1 MRKWFLENLIVSS
14 VIKINR
20 LLNPR
25 QRKKSVLMIF
35 QIFSLGILDVFGLAS
50 LLPIIHL
57 STHQELIFSNEYLH
71 QIYLILNFSSPEFFI
86 LFILFITV
94 LFFIFKNILG
104 VWNNYT
110 QIKFSYEIASNL
122 TSRKLKQFLKLDIIE
137 MVSKNSSVFASNIS
151 ASPSEL
157 SAGLM
162 VPLFSFFSELIVV
175 FLILIGILI
184 YDFKLLLLLGLILI
198 PTITVF
204 YRLIRNRTY
213 KMGLNKNN
221 SRYYTFQYL
230 YQIIHGYIDVLLMNK
245 TAHYSKKFLDKNKE
259 LNNSLTHLS
268 FYETIPN
275 RFIEIIA
282 IIAVFMIFAYS
293 IFMHVAD
300 SGFIAFLTIFV
311 AAAYRI
317 LPSFNRIIISV
328 VRIKSNQ
335 VVFDILK
342 DIPIDYSGNDALVIE
357 SENEKPLLPPFENSI
372 ELKNISYNY
381 KGGKK
386 PALNKISVKI
396 NKGEIVGFIG
406 TSGSGKTTLFNILLR
421 LLIENEGEL
430 LIDGKPIEKE
440 LLIGWRKMIGYVRQD
455 YFLIDSSFA
464 ENIAFGIS
472 PENIDMQ
479 KLNEC
484 IKLASLEEFVKSL
497 PHGVETQIGEKGSK
511 LSGGQKQRIAIARSL
526 YHDSEII
533 LFDEATSALDHETEN
548 EIIETINNLFVQKK
562 TMLMIAHRYTTLR
575 KCDKIYELKDGNIIA
590 VHSYDE
596 LIKQRIQVN

>member
-1 MRKWFLENLIVSS
+1 
-14 VIKINR
+14 
-20 LLNPR
+20 
-25 QRKKSVLMIF
+25 
-35 QIFSLGILDVFGLAS
+35 
-50 LLPIIHL
+50 
-57 STHQELIFSNEYLH
+57 
-71 QIYLILNFSSPEFFI
+71 
-86 LFILFITV
+86 
-94 LFFIFKNILG
+94 
-104 VWNNYT
+104 
-110 QIKFSYEIASNL
+110 
-122 TSRKLKQFLKLDIIE
+122 
-137 MVSKNSSVFASNIS
+137 
-151 ASPSEL
+151 
-157 SAGLM
+157 
-162 VPLFSFFSELIVV
+162 
-175 FLILIGILI
+175 
-184 YDFKLLLLLGLILI
+184 
-198 PTITVF
+198 
-204 YRLIRNRTY
+204 
-213 KMGLNKNN
+213 MGLNKNN

-259 LNNSLTHLS
+259 LNNSLTYLS
-268 FYETIPN
+268 FYETMPN
-275 RFIEIIA
+275 RFIEVIA

-342 DIPIDYSGNDALVIE
+342 DIPIDFSGTDALVIE
-357 SENEKPLLPPFENSI
+357 SENEIPLLPSFEKSI
-372 ELKNISYNY
+372 ALKNISFNY
-381 KGGKK
+381 KGNKK

-430 LIDGKPIEKE
+430 LIDDKPIEKE

-472 PENIDMQ
+472 PENINIQ
-479 KLNEC
+479 KLNDC

-497 PHGVETQIGEKGSK
+497 PKGIETQIGEKGSK

-575 KCDKIYELKDGNIIA
+575 KCDKIYELKDGRIIA
-590 VHSYDE
+590 DHTYDE
-596 LIKQRIQVN
+596 LIKQRIQVK